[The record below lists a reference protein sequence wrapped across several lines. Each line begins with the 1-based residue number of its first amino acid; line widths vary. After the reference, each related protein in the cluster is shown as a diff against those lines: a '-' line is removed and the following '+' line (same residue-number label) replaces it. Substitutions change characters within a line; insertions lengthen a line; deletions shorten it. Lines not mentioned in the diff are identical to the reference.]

1 MKDYAVSYRDTK
13 IALLALTDL
22 AASQG
27 GYFTARQAKLS
38 GYDASHL
45 SYHNSARNFER
56 VGHGLYRIPTLPI
69 SEHDDLVRAWFW
81 SRGRDDRPR
90 GVISHQTALSLHEL
104 AEFIP
109 STIHLTV
116 PRGFRKEPPAGCVV
130 HRSAIVDGEWQWIDS
145 VPVTTPVRT
154 LSDLAQPGLM
164 PMEQFAA
171 ALEAAVAR
179 GFIRLAD
186 AERLRGRGVG
196 ARRPASRGDS
206 Q

>member
-1 MKDYAVSYRDTK
+1 MSYRDTK
-13 IALLALTDL
+13 TALRALSDL

-27 GYFTARQAKLS
+27 GYFTARQAKLV

-45 SYHNSARNFER
+45 SYHSRARNFER
-56 VGHGLYRIPTLPI
+56 VGHGLYRIPTLPV

-116 PRGFRKEPPAGCVV
+116 PRGFRKEPPAGSVV
-130 HRSAIVDGEWQWIDS
+130 HRGPIVDREWQWIDS

-171 ALEAAVAR
+171 ALDAAVAR
-179 GFIRLAD
+179 GLIRLAD
-186 AERLRGRGVG
+186 AVRLRGQS
-196 ARRPASRGDS
+196 AATRRAASCGDG